1 MKFEKYYQ
9 ELLELNVGTILKD
22 EPLYKHT
29 TYRVG
34 GPARLFIKVKDVE
47 GLISIIKYCRKH
59 RIQLFVIGRGS
70 NLLFSD
76 KSFEGIIISLENMN
90 HYSINGSE
98 VVAQSGVAMIKLAYD
113 CAKVGLSGFEFMGG
127 IPGNIGGGI
136 FMNAGAYKSC
146 LSEVVKSVKVLNE
159 NLRVVT
165 LTQEGHHHLTSLPG
179 TENTPYRCKKWNF
192 HIDIPLFKTILNGS
206 FWKQLLN

>member
-90 HYSINGSE
+90 HYSIYGSD

-113 CAKVGLSGFEFMGG
+113 CAKVVLSCFEFMGG
-127 IPGNIGGGI
+127 IP
-136 FMNAGAYKSC
+136 
-146 LSEVVKSVKVLNE
+146 
-159 NLRVVT
+159 
-165 LTQEGHHHLTSLPG
+165 
-179 TENTPYRCKKWNF
+179 
-192 HIDIPLFKTILNGS
+192 
-206 FWKQLLN
+206 

>member
-90 HYSINGSE
+90 HY
-98 VVAQSGVAMIKLAYD
+98 
-113 CAKVGLSGFEFMGG
+113 
-127 IPGNIGGGI
+127 
-136 FMNAGAYKSC
+136 
-146 LSEVVKSVKVLNE
+146 
-159 NLRVVT
+159 
-165 LTQEGHHHLTSLPG
+165 
-179 TENTPYRCKKWNF
+179 
-192 HIDIPLFKTILNGS
+192 
-206 FWKQLLN
+206 